1 MKILIAEDDSTSRL
15 LLEYTLTKWEYDVV
29 SVENG
34 AQAWEVLQGDDPP
47 KLAILDWMMPEVDGM
62 ELCQR
67 IRTDED
73 LKGLYIIMLTA
84 KVAHGDI
91 VSGLESGADDY
102 ITKPFNRAELHAR
115 VNVGL
120 RVVSLQH
127 ALTDR
132 VEELQN
138 ALDQIKTLKG
148 IIPICSYCK
157 KIRDDQNYW
166 LQVESY
172 IAQNSEAEFSHGV
185 CPDCYVKH
193 VQPQLDEIKYSNRDL
208 KLDEHEHEHDSCS
221 DHDHDNEK

>member
-1 MKILIAEDDSTSRL
+1 MKILIAEDDLTSRL
-15 LLEYTLTKWEYDVV
+15 LLEHTLTKWEYAVV

-47 KLAILDWMMPEVDGM
+47 RLAILDWMMPEVDGM

-84 KVAHGDI
+84 KVARNDI

-102 ITKPFNRAELHAR
+102 ITKPFNREELHAR

-157 KIRDDQNYW
+157 KIRDDHNYW

-185 CPDCYVKH
+185 CPDCYAKH
-193 VQPQLDEIKYSNRDL
+193 VQPQLDEIKSSTHDL
-208 KLDEHEHEHDSCS
+208 KLDEPEHDSCS
-221 DHDHDNEK
+221 EHDHNDEK